1 MSMKMEG
8 KTHIQRLGEQE
19 EGMKEEA
26 SVSHWIKPVGGNA
39 ISETG
44 KMERK
49 RLGWGWGRRLR
60 IQPWLC

>member
-1 MSMKMEG
+1 MNKRKG
-8 KTHIQRLGEQE
+8 E

>member
-1 MSMKMEG
+1 MNKRKG
-8 KTHIQRLGEQE
+8 E

-49 RLGWGWGRRLR
+49 RLG
-60 IQPWLC
+60 